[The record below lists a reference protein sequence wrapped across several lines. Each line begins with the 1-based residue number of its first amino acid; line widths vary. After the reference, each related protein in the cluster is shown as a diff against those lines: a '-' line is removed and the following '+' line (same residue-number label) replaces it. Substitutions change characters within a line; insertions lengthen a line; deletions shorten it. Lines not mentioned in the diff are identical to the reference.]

1 MAKIV
6 LLPAWLVESL
16 SDSELKEFIVTD
28 KPELF
33 ISSKEDLINYHA
45 AQIEF
50 FKYNFL
56 GLYNTLDAEKLNSVF
71 QHPLPNIPELHIYYE
86 GKGDSEVGMHRLFQ
100 SPLPENHSYG
110 FLVKMSSCGT
120 VTYVM
125 GTTAQSDC
133 PREGFIS
140 VEDRTKL
147 SREIMSSCFNALQV
161 QDGNYDMG
169 RPFRNHPLQS
179 QLYLSNLMHRT

>member
-16 SDSELKEFIVTD
+16 TGEELLQFIVSD

-56 GLYNTLDAEKLNSVF
+56 GLYNTLDTEKLNLVF

-86 GKGDSEVGMHRLFQ
+86 GKCDSEVGMHRLFQ
-100 SPLPENHSYG
+100 AALPENHTYG
-110 FLVKMSSCGT
+110 FKVKMSSCGT

-125 GTTAQSDC
+125 GTTAHCHQTDDD
-133 PREGFIS
+133 FIS

-147 SREIMSSCFNALQV
+147 SREIMRSCFNAFQV

>member
-6 LLPAWLVESL
+6 LLPLWLVESL
-16 SDSELKEFIVTD
+16 SDSELLEFIVSD

-33 ISSKEDLINYHA
+33 ISSKEDLINYHS

-56 GLYNTLDAEKLNSVF
+56 GLYNRLDTEKLNSVF
-71 QHPLPNIPELHIYYE
+71 QHPVPDIPELHVYYD
-86 GKGDSEVGMHRLFQ
+86 GKCDSEVSMQRLFQ
-100 SPLPENHSYG
+100 SHLPTNHSYG
-110 FLVKMSSCGT
+110 FTVKMSTCGT

-125 GTTAQSDC
+125 GTTAQTDC
-133 PREGFIS
+133 PFDGFIS

-147 SREIMSSCFNALQV
+147 SREIMSSCFNAFQV
-161 QDGNYDMG
+161 QDGYYDMG

>member
-6 LLPAWLVESL
+6 LVPAWLVSSL
-16 SDSELKEFIVTD
+16 SDAELQEFIVSD
-28 KPELF
+28 KPSLF

-56 GLYNTLDAEKLNSVF
+56 GLYNTLDTEKLNAVF
-71 QHPLPNIPELHIYYE
+71 QHQLPDYPELHIYYE
-86 GKGDSEVGMHRLFQ
+86 GKCDSEVGMHRLFQ
-100 SPLPENHSYG
+100 SPLPENHTYG
-110 FLVKMSSCGT
+110 FTVKMSTCGT

-125 GTTAQSDC
+125 GTTAHCQHQTD
-133 PREGFIS
+133 GFIS

-147 SREIMSSCFNALQV
+147 SREIMSSCFNAFQV

-179 QLYLSNLMHRT
+179 QLYLSNLMLRP